1 MAGDGV
7 QGFTVLAVA
16 VAAAGTVFVL
26 TGFAGA
32 DGGSATPIPASF
44 RLEDGSAACA
54 LLASGEVV
62 CRARGGEAAV
72 VLERDG
78 SSRPSELELHWDDS
92 TPVLLAAESWW
103 AGDVRCRLVADALS
117 CARDGGAI
125 FVDSGGIGGI
135 A

>member
-16 VAAAGTVFVL
+16 IAAAGTVFVL

-32 DGGSATPIPASF
+32 GGRAGEPTAASF

-54 LLASGEVV
+54 LLGSGAVA

-72 VLERDG
+72 VLEPDG
-78 SSRPSELELHWDDS
+78 SSHPSDLELSWDDS
-92 TPVLLAAESWW
+92 TPVLLGAESWW
-103 AGDVRCRLVADALS
+103 AGHVRCRFVAEALS
-117 CARDGGAI
+117 CARPGGSI
-125 FVDSGGIGGI
+125 FVDAGGVGGI

>member
-7 QGFTVLAVA
+7 ERFTVLAA
-16 VAAAGTVFVL
+16 LLAAAGTVFVL

-32 DGGSATPIPASF
+32 GGPSDAPTPASF

-62 CRARGGEAAV
+62 CRARGGDSAV
-72 VLERDG
+72 VLEPDG
-78 SSRPSELELHWDDS
+78 SSHPSDAELSWNAS

-103 AGDVRCRLVADALS
+103 AGDVRCRLVAGALS
-117 CARDGGAI
+117 CARGGGAI
-125 FVDSGGIGGI
+125 FVDTGGVGGVV
-135 A
+135 

>member
-7 QGFTVLAVA
+7 QGFAVLAVV
-16 VAAAGTVFVL
+16 VAAAGTLLVL

-32 DGGSATPIPASF
+32 ESRATEPTPATF

-54 LLASGEVV
+54 LLGSGEVA
-62 CRARGGEAAV
+62 CRARGGDAAA

-78 SSRPSELELHWDDS
+78 GSHPSELELFWDES

-103 AGDVRCRLVADALS
+103 ADDVRCSVVEGALTCS
-117 CARDGGAI
+117 RRGGSI
-125 FVDSGGIGGI
+125 FVDTGGTAGVL
-135 A
+135 

>member
-7 QGFTVLAVA
+7 RGFTVLAVA

-32 DGGSATPIPASF
+32 GSPSGAPTPASF

-54 LLASGEVV
+54 MIGSDEVV
-62 CRARGGEAAV
+62 CRARGGDAAV
-72 VLERDG
+72 VLEQDG
-78 SSRPSELELHWDDS
+78 SSHPSDAELSWDAS

-103 AGDVRCRLVADALS
+103 AGDVRCRLVAGALS
-117 CARDGGAI
+117 CARAGGAI
-125 FVDSGGIGGI
+125 FVVTGGVGGVL
-135 A
+135 